1 MLILGWLSDVD
12 VSNVTDVSGVRAISI
27 FRIDPEDE
35 GTCTFKAI
43 ATLSTS
49 ERRHHLRNQLT

>member
-12 VSNVTDVSGVRAISI
+12 VGNVTDVSGVRAISI
-27 FRIDPEDE
+27 FRVDPEDE
-35 GTCTFKAI
+35 GTRISKAM

-49 ERRHHLRNQLT
+49 ERRHHLRNELT